1 MDGQVATFGKQPP
14 CGDVRIHR
22 DRGREALDV
31 ICDGRTLFKLRHET
45 VKTLRYAAGM
55 CRNPFKISDGALAI
69 DVSGNGGRASSSQA
83 GNRAGATCTSAI
95 RKTPQLKTMPP
106 SIRTD
111 WPVM

>member
-14 CGDVRIHR
+14 CGDVRDHGHR
-22 DRGREALDV
+22 LRETLDV
-31 ICDGRTLFKLRHET
+31 ICAGRALFKLRNET
-45 VKTLRYAAGM
+45 VKTWRYAAGT
-55 CRNPFKISDGALAI
+55 CRNFFKINDGAIAI
-69 DVSGNGGRASSSQA
+69 AVGGNGGRASSNQA
-83 GNRAGATCTSAI
+83 GDRAGATCTSAI